1 MKIQSTRKCGTQE
14 SGYMTKQLLAAF
26 QSEVL
31 DEPKT
36 DCHTKNT
43 LEITLTNKN
52 SKDFLYRYIVEG
64 GKYVCLTPE
73 VINNYVGKTVQL
85 RSPMMCKGDKYCNI
99 CAGEMN
105 YKLGN
110 LNIGL
115 GCSKISTTLQRL
127 GMKKFHISNLASK
140 KIDLNDIFI

>member
-1 MKIQSTRKCGTQE
+1 
-14 SGYMTKQLLAAF
+14 MTKQLLAAF

-31 DEPKT
+31 DEPGT

-43 LEITLTNKN
+43 LDVLLTKKN

-73 VINNYVGKTVQL
+73 VINSYVGKTVKM

-115 GCSKISTTLQRL
+115 GCAKISTTLQRL
-127 GMKKFHISNLASK
+127 GMKKFHISNLASN
-140 KIDLNDIFI
+140 KINMDDMFM